1 MSVRLN
7 LLEAYLK
14 EDPFDEFL
22 KYALALEYKSLGRT
36 EEAYLH
42 LKSLI
47 EVSPEYLASY
57 YMAGKFA
64 EELHYQTEA
73 LNLYE
78 TGIKKA
84 IEQKNEH
91 TLIELRTALNLSKDE
106 MTED

>member
-22 KYALALEYKSLGRT
+22 KYALALEYKSLGRIQDAFS
-36 EEAYLH
+36 E

-47 EVSPEYLASY
+47 EVSPDYLASY

-64 EELHYQTEA
+64 EELQNQAEA
-73 LNLYE
+73 LNFYE
-78 TGIKKA
+78 IGIHIA
-84 IEQKNEH
+84 IEQKNAH
-91 TLIELRTALNLSKDE
+91 TLTELRTALNLLLDE
-106 MTED
+106 MTGD

>member
-1 MSVRLN
+1 MSVSLN

-36 EEAYLH
+36 DEAYSQ

-64 EELHYQTEA
+64 EELQYQAEA
-73 LNLYE
+73 LNFYE
-78 TGIKKA
+78 TGIRKA
-84 IEQKNEH
+84 LEQKNDH
-91 TLIELRTALNLSKDE
+91 TLTELRTALNLLNDE
-106 MTED
+106 MSED